1 MKKMYFGAL
10 LAIAGVLST
19 CVSEAQSLR
28 RLNDRPKGD
37 HTNSTLAEMRECR
50 FVVPTATY
58 MGFLAFIANDYLVN
72 EGFVFDPA
80 DSMFHGRIEGYF
92 DDVPIKP
99 FTAGRML
106 TVWKNYTRVMR
117 VEFGDTMYTF
127 GIDANLKFADAPRLQ
142 KTWEDYFVVL
152 DLADLPGF
160 EQAKAIGWHRIFVLA
175 SCWCANPIMWK
186 CLRQD
191 PAPPP
196 MQASSIERSE
206 LKLANQSTGGVTN
219 VYNHNIVN
227 SGNTTIASAAPP
239 PPMNGYYAGGGY
251 PMYSPAPPMMVM
263 PNASPVCRMQYE
275 GEYQQCG
282 EYRLPRGC
290 NQPKQRYQKPVYPV
304 RPVQPDKPTVRNVKI
319 HQDPGF
325 TTQTDGVTVVKDH
338 DAPGTGG
345 TTRNGG
351 RPSLNPDAPPATI
364 DMPRGAYGSGAR
376 VARERYAAPYDQPR
390 KPTYGSGYRSMNRS
404 MDGGRQMPSMQQTYR
419 QQPMRPAMQAAP
431 RQYPQP
437 SGMRMYGNAGSGY
450 RQAGGFSRG
459 GGGRR

>member
-19 CVSEAQSLR
+19 CVSEAKNLR

-37 HTNSTLAEMRECR
+37 HTNSTLAEMRKCH
-50 FVVPTATY
+50 FVVPTTMY
-58 MGFLAFIANDYLVN
+58 MEFLSYITNDYLVN
-72 EGFVFDPA
+72 EGFVFNPV

-99 FTAGRML
+99 LIAGRML
-106 TVWKNYTRVMR
+106 TVWQNYTRVMQ
-117 VEFGDTMYTF
+117 VEFGADTMYTF
-127 GIDANLKFADAPRLQ
+127 GIDTNLKFADAPRLQ
-142 KTWEDYFVVL
+142 KAWEDYFVVL

-175 SCWCANPIMWK
+175 SCWCANPIMRK

-196 MQASSIERSE
+196 MQAAPIERSE
-206 LKLANQSTGGVTN
+206 LKPANQATGGPTY
-219 VYNHNIVN
+219 VYHTNIVN
-227 SGNTTIASAAPP
+227 SGNTSIASAAPV
-239 PPMNGYYAGGGY
+239 PPMNGYYPGGGY
-251 PMYSPAPPMMVM
+251 PMYQPAPPMMVIM
-263 PNASPVCRMQYE
+263 PRVSSVCRMQYE
-275 GEYQQCG
+275 GGYQQCG
-282 EYRLPRGC
+282 RYRLPQGC
-290 NQPKQRYQKPVYPV
+290 NQPQQRRPKPVYPV
-304 RPVQPDKPTVRNVKI
+304 RPILPDKPTVRNVKI
-319 HQDPGF
+319 HQNPGF
-325 TTQTDGVTVVKDH
+325 NTQTDGVTVVKDH

-351 RPSLNPDAPPATI
+351 RPPLNPDAPPATV

-376 VARERYAAPYDQPR
+376 IARERYRAPYDQSRQPS
-390 KPTYGSGYRSMNRS
+390 YGVGSRGTRSMGN
-404 MDGGRQMPSMQQTYR
+404 GRQMQQMQR

-431 RQYPQP
+431 RSYPQP

-450 RQAGGFSRG
+450 RQVGGYSRG